1 MLYIPLTNLVICK
14 KEEIRYKANSPRTKR
29 PFFKMDLRMG
39 GKSYYHIFAIG
50 GLVVGSQRKNRFK

>member
-1 MLYIPLTNLVICK
+1 MLCIPLTNLVICK

-39 GKSYYHIFAIG
+39 SKSYYHILEIRG
-50 GLVVGSQRKNRFK
+50 VVLGSQRKNRFK